1 MATMIELLGQQAVK
15 QNEQG
20 LLGGLGDAVQSGLKT
35 GVGLAKAKQEMEANK
50 LQVASMKEDLAQKQA
65 MGLGNRLRAALFS
78 TDEEI
83 FDSRMKLA
91 EAHAAQTNVPFA
103 GQAIKDLWKN
113 EQTRSVI
120 QRSIKDVV
128 SGKVPPAEFLSLVGD
143 QPALYDYA
151 EAGITRNSESQNKFS
166 QEKEIVGLRAQT
178 QEEMM
183 QARQQQALAKEDR
196 ARIERDDVRI
206 KGDAEKL
213 SKEFAKDNLPE
224 VVSSIKNIDKLTGG
238 LYSDV
243 AAEKLDKIAG
253 KKGFIASVSI
263 PWTTIKPFESSSFKG
278 DDLKLF
284 QSVSSLRNQY
294 LKLRSGGAV
303 TDPEADRF
311 LQELGSGGVRTGEQ
325 LANGLRSLSGAVR
338 TTIKNKEAGA
348 DPRALETYKERGGGI
363 SSGSLPKPGESA
375 STSASPGKAVANM
388 AAAKKLAALPDKA
401 RARAALEKQLGRAL
415 LEEEAA
421 LFPTDVAGGR

>member
-1 MATMIELLGQQAVK
+1 MATMIELLGQQAVE

-78 TDEEI
+78 TDEKI

-196 ARIERDDVRI
+196 ARVERDDVRI

>member
-78 TDEEI
+78 TDEKI

-196 ARIERDDVRI
+196 ARVERDDVRI

>member
-1 MATMIELLGQQAVK
+1 MATMIELLGQQAVE

-50 LQVASMKEDLAQKQA
+50 LQVTSMKEDLTQKQG
-65 MGLGNRLRAALFS
+65 MGLGNRTRAALFS
-78 TDEEI
+78 TDEKI

-91 EAHAAQTNVPFA
+91 EAYAAQINVPFA

-128 SGKVPPAEFLSLVGD
+128 SGKIPSAEFLNLVGD
-143 QPALYDYA
+143 HQGLYDFG
-151 EAGITRNSESQNKFS
+151 EAGILRNSESQNKFD
-166 QEKEIVGLRAQT
+166 QERQLAGIRAQT

>member
-78 TDEEI
+78 TDEKI

>member
-1 MATMIELLGQQAVK
+1 MATMIELLGQQAVE

-78 TDEEI
+78 TDEKI

>member
-78 TDEEI
+78 TDEKI

-263 PWTTIKPFESSSFKG
+263 LWTTIKPFESSSFKG

>member
-1 MATMIELLGQQAVK
+1 MATMIELLGQQAVE

-78 TDEEI
+78 TDEKI

-196 ARIERDDVRI
+196 ARVERDDVRI

-363 SSGSLPKPGESA
+363 SSGSLPKPGESV